1 MFGRF
6 VLMPEC
12 VLCPEGNTEK
22 HKKCCIESLLCVRRV
37 NIEVMPC
44 NEIKVPVFFQLL
56 QSRGGGVFQQGEP
69 AALSQLR
76 HGCQEEEKRP
86 NEQQHQGPL

>member
-1 MFGRF
+1 M
-6 VLMPEC
+6 MPF
-12 VLCPEGNTEK
+12 
-22 HKKCCIESLLCVRRV
+22 
-37 NIEVMPC
+37 
-44 NEIKVPVFFQLL
+44 NEICALVFFQLL

-69 AALSQLR
+69 AYLSQLR

>member
-1 MFGRF
+1 MNP
-6 VLMPEC
+6 LMKYG
-12 VLCPEGNTEK
+12 VY
-22 HKKCCIESLLCVRRV
+22 
-37 NIEVMPC
+37 
-44 NEIKVPVFFQLL
+44 VFFQLL

>member
-1 MFGRF
+1 MPFNEKW
-6 VLMPEC
+6 VL
-12 VLCPEGNTEK
+12 
-22 HKKCCIESLLCVRRV
+22 
-37 NIEVMPC
+37 
-44 NEIKVPVFFQLL
+44 VFFQLL